1 LKPIASKGVALPQKQ
16 ACHSFFLAA
25 VVTYEAEGLTLHM
38 VKAIMRGRG
47 DEIGFGLKG
56 CGGAQ

>member
-1 LKPIASKGVALPQKQ
+1 MPPLDL
-16 ACHSFFLAA
+16 L
-25 VVTYEAEGLTLHM
+25 EMAEGLTLCM

-56 CGGAQ
+56 CGGAR